1 MPKFTR
7 RSSRIATAIALPAA
21 VVAAGLLVSTSSY
34 AAFSDTTSN
43 EQNSWRA
50 GTVQLADDGAGRALF
65 TAADVKPGDGGANC
79 ITVTA
84 TGTLAS
90 QVRLYAA
97 DASST
102 AGLADHL
109 TLRVEQGTG
118 GGFGT
123 CDGFAAQSTVFDG
136 RLSGFTGAHSSFGSG
151 AATWS
156 PVGGQNEARTFRVTW
171 TLADDAPNSAQGGT
185 ASTSFVWEA
194 QNS

>member
-21 VVAAGLLVSTSSY
+21 VVAAGVLVSTSSY

-50 GTVQLADDGAGRALF
+50 GTVQLADDAAGRTLF
-65 TAADVKPGDGGANC
+65 TAPNAKPGDGGTTC
-79 ITVTA
+79 IAVTS

-90 QVRLYAA
+90 QVRLYA
-97 DASST
+97 DEVTGT

-109 TLRVEQGTG
+109 ALTIVQGTG
-118 GGFGT
+118 GGYGT
-123 CDGFAAQSTVFDG
+123 CTGFTAQSTVFDG
-136 RLSGFTGAHSSFGSG
+136 SLAGFTGAHSSFATG

-156 PVGGQNEARTFRVTW
+156 PTGAEAESRTFRISW
-171 TLADDAPNSAQGGT
+171 TLADDAPNSVQGGT
-185 ASTSFVWEA
+185 ASTALVWEA

>member
-34 AAFSDTTSN
+34 AAFSDTASN
-43 EQNSWRA
+43 PQNGWKA
-50 GTVQLADDGAGRALF
+50 GTVQLDADGSGRALF
-65 TAADVKPGDGGANC
+65 SADNAKPGDGGTNC
-79 ITVTA
+79 IAVTS

-97 DASST
+97 EATGT

-109 TLRVEQGTG
+109 ILRVEQGTG
-118 GGFGT
+118 GGYGT
-123 CDGFAAQSTVFDG
+123 CDGFTSQGTVFDG
-136 RLSGFTGAHSSFGSG
+136 RLAGFTGAHSSYGSG
-151 AATWS
+151 AGTWS
-156 PVGGQNEARTFRVTW
+156 PTGGGSETRTFRITW
-171 TLADDAPNSAQGGT
+171 GLAGDAPNAVQGGT

>member
-43 EQNSWRA
+43 ERNGWRA
-50 GTVQLADDGAGRALF
+50 GTVQLDDDAAGRALF
-65 TAADVKPGDGGANC
+65 TAGNAKPGDGATTC
-79 ITVTA
+79 IAVTS

-97 DASST
+97 DASGS

-109 TLRVEQGTG
+109 ILRVEQGTG
-118 GGFGT
+118 GGYGT
-123 CDGFAAQSTVFDG
+123 CNGFTSQSTVFDG
-136 RLSGFTGAHSSFGSG
+136 RLSGFTGAHTSYRSG

-156 PVGGQNEARTFRVTW
+156 PGGGGSETRTFRITW
-171 TLADDAPNSAQGGT
+171 SLADDAPNAVQGGT
-185 ASTSFVWEA
+185 ASTAFVWEA

>member
-21 VVAAGLLVSTSSY
+21 FVAAGLLVSTSSY

-43 EQNSWRA
+43 GQNSWRA
-50 GTVQLADDGAGRALF
+50 GTVQLDDDDAGRALF
-65 TAADVKPGDGGANC
+65 TAGNAKPGDGGTNC
-79 ITVTA
+79 IAVTS

-97 DASST
+97 DVSGT

-109 TLRVEQGTG
+109 ILRVEQGTG
-118 GGFGT
+118 GGSGT
-123 CDGFAAQSTVFDG
+123 CDGFASQRTVFDG
-136 RLSGFTGAHSSFGSG
+136 RLSGFTGTFSSYGSG
-151 AATWS
+151 VTAWS
-156 PVGGQNEARTFRVTW
+156 PTGGGSETRTFRITW
-171 TLADDAPNSAQGGT
+171 KLADDAPNAVQGAT
-185 ASTSFVWEA
+185 ASASFVWEA